1 MSEVCDQ
8 IGTVRNLWRNRSV
21 ANIFWDTNLFIYL
34 LEDSPKFGQVV
45 EDLRRR
51 MIRRHDQ
58 LLTSAMSVGE
68 VLTKP
73 FSAGNAALADRYRAY
88 FAAPNVTVSAF
99 DFGAAEAYAHIRQ
112 DRSIQPADAIQLAC
126 AVSAEADLFITNDDR
141 LSQKNVPG
149 VGFFITSLSRAPL

>member
-1 MSEVCDQ
+1 
-8 IGTVRNLWRNRSV
+8 V

-34 LEDSPKFGQVV
+34 LEDSPTFAQAV

-51 MIRRHDQ
+51 MLRRKDR
-58 LLTSAMSVGE
+58 LLTSAMSLGE

-73 FSAGNAALADRYRAY
+73 FSTGNTALADRYRKY
-88 FAAPNVTVSAF
+88 FAAPNVIVSAF
-99 DFGAAEAYAHIRQ
+99 DSGAAEAYAHIRQ

-141 LSQKNVPG
+141 LSQKIVPG
-149 VGFFITSLSRAPL
+149 VDFFIASLSRAPL

>member
-1 MSEVCDQ
+1 MSLAR
-8 IGTVRNLWRNRSV
+8 TRTKAL

-34 LEDSPKFGQVV
+34 LEDSPTFAQTV

-51 MIRRHDQ
+51 MLRRNDR
-58 LLTSAMSVGE
+58 LFTSAMSVGE

-73 FSAGNAALADRYRAY
+73 FSTGHTALADRYRAY
-88 FAAPNVTVSAF
+88 FAEPHVTVSAF

-112 DRSIQPADAIQLAC
+112 DRSIHPADAIQLAC

-141 LSQKNVPG
+141 LSQKSVPG

>member
-1 MSEVCDQ
+1 
-8 IGTVRNLWRNRSV
+8 L

-34 LEDSPKFGQVV
+34 LEDSPTFAQTV

-51 MIRRHDQ
+51 MLRRNDR
-58 LLTSAMSVGE
+58 LFTSAMSVGE

-73 FSAGNAALADRYRAY
+73 FSTGNTALADRYRAY
-88 FAAPNVTVSAF
+88 FATPNVTVSAF

-112 DRSIQPADAIQLAC
+112 DRSIKAADAIQLAC

>member
-1 MSEVCDQ
+1 M
-8 IGTVRNLWRNRSV
+8 

-34 LEDSPKFGQVV
+34 LEDSPTFAQAV

-51 MIRRHDQ
+51 MLRRKDR
-58 LLTSAMSVGE
+58 LLTSAMSLGE

-73 FSAGNAALADRYRAY
+73 FSTGNTALADRYRKY
-88 FAAPNVTVSAF
+88 FAAPNVIVSAF
-99 DFGAAEAYAHIRQ
+99 DSGAAEAYAHIRQ

-141 LSQKNVPG
+141 LSQKIVPG
-149 VGFFITSLSRAPL
+149 VDFFIASLSRAPL